1 MLRVGVTEVLIGA
14 VHCCKSVF
22 VCVCVFVYTC
32 EREREIEK
40 EREVSLS
47 HTANHWVSQRVQN
60 DTMRWH
66 YLP

>member
-14 VHCCKSVF
+14 VHCSKSVFF
-22 VCVCVFVYTC
+22 VCVCVYKC
-32 EREREIEK
+32 EREKEIEK